1 MDEVPTVKLEEDHY
15 RGLKTH
21 MSGLRMHD
29 HVCMAYTDREQQV
42 TAIAYYMK
50 AGLALGEKCMYVSDA
65 ATSDFVL
72 KVLSDT
78 GIDVEDLIEQGAIE
92 ISQPEQLY
100 MRKGYFDPDDVIA
113 LGRTIIADALHKGF
127 KGLRCACD
135 MTWAKTYKI
144 TPKALMDYEAKVNCL
159 FEDNLVSICQYNTH
173 IFDEQMIESLL
184 QTHAVSVYGGN
195 VVHNPQFA
203 PATHQLPIA
212 HEQSA

>member
-1 MDEVPTVKLEEDHY
+1 MNLEEDHY

-29 HVCMAYTDREQQV
+29 HICMAYTDREQQI

-50 AGLALGEKCMYVSDA
+50 AGLELGEKCLYVSDKP
-65 ATSDFVL
+65 TSEFVL
-72 KVLSDT
+72 KVLNDT
-78 GIDVEDLIEQGAIE
+78 GIDVEALVAKGAIE
-92 ISQPEQLY
+92 VALPEEVYL
-100 MRKGYFDPDDVIA
+100 RKGYFDPDDVIS
-113 LGRTIIADALHKGF
+113 LGRSIITDALQKGF

-144 TPKALMDYEAKVNCL
+144 TPKALLDYESKVNCL

-173 IFDEQMIESLL
+173 LFDEQTLDTLL
-184 QTHAVSVYGGN
+184 KTHPVSVYGGS

-203 PATHQLPIA
+203 PATNTVPMA